1 MKKLILILLTYVLLV
16 FLLITGLV
24 HAFLDLPVLI
34 KGAESSYRFTAV
46 TLCFFTLM
54 PPILLSG
61 FTVACAVTWKKSDS
75 ISRRRFS
82 QAMFDRLKT
91 VIVISIGLVFFLS
104 MNEEVL
110 VPSFQKKLN
119 HIENAPMELES
130 ALSTTRNLLNQGHP
144 YIALQYAKRAVDIA
158 PKDEEAISTLKK
170 AQDAVDLEH
179 DRQMYR
185 KITDAKVV
193 KPIHDEHAGYTILQL
208 LERSKEAA
216 EKKQWF
222 DAHYWAQLAVDAC
235 DGTNTNLPAA
245 TQAANY
251 AWKQLNLPVEFDNSA
266 EREYYKKK
274 REGYKAYVSGDDLK
288 AYYIFLSLGES
299 PAEKRKDPDVI
310 KFFELAKE
318 NVENQYFFFDET
330 ENMNQ
335 LADSQNVY
343 FTLDYP
349 DGTSNVF
356 YISKSMDIKRDGGLV
371 RYLEDF
377 NVIHYDSNGDFRYS
391 FHVPYAKVTAQ
402 LVSEIDESNH
412 ASLGI
417 SRKWKSVPVITL
429 QSVDR
434 TTEGVISK
442 PVFEFDRTGIPV
454 HILDKL
460 GMKALEEEDSM
471 TSVISFVN
479 VPKSTMMI
487 LPMPFSD
494 FHVINEASSGADTM
508 SLLSLYKFLP
518 DAVEYGFSKEVF
530 VENFLQRITYPFIA
544 LIMLILCASIAWN
557 YRIDDPKEI
566 FKFRWILLIPALG
579 TITLFIFSAFRY
591 LFTMANYVL
600 IGTCGSGAL
609 VAAFA
614 MYITLLFGTALLFV
628 SRRS

>member
-299 PAEKRKDPDVI
+299 SAEKRKDPDVI

-402 LVSEIDESNH
+402 LVSEIDESSH
-412 ASLGI
+412 AALGI

>member
-1 MKKLILILLTYVLLV
+1 MCI
-16 FLLITGLV
+16 
-24 HAFLDLPVLI
+24 
-34 KGAESSYRFTAV
+34 R
-46 TLCFFTLM
+46 
-54 PPILLSG
+54 
-61 FTVACAVTWKKSDS
+61 
-75 ISRRRFS
+75 
-82 QAMFDRLKT
+82 DR
-91 VIVISIGLVFFLS
+91 
-104 MNEEVL
+104 
-110 VPSFQKKLN
+110 
-119 HIENAPMELES
+119 
-130 ALSTTRNLLNQGHP
+130 
-144 YIALQYAKRAVDIA
+144 
-158 PKDEEAISTLKK
+158 
-170 AQDAVDLEH
+170 
-179 DRQMYR
+179 
-185 KITDAKVV
+185 
-193 KPIHDEHAGYTILQL
+193 
-208 LERSKEAA
+208 
-216 EKKQWF
+216 
-222 DAHYWAQLAVDAC
+222 
-235 DGTNTNLPAA
+235 
-245 TQAANY
+245 
-251 AWKQLNLPVEFDNSA
+251 
-266 EREYYKKK
+266 
-274 REGYKAYVSGDDLK
+274 
-288 AYYIFLSLGES
+288 YYIFLSLGES

-310 KFFELAKE
+310 TFFELAKE

-402 LVSEIDESNH
+402 LVSEIDESSH

>member
-299 PAEKRKDPDVI
+299 SAEKRKDPDVI

-402 LVSEIDESNH
+402 LVSEIDESSH

-454 HILDKL
+454 HILNKL

>member
-193 KPIHDEHAGYTILQL
+193 KPIHDEHAGYTIRQL

-402 LVSEIDESNH
+402 LVSEIDESSH

>member
-170 AQDAVDLEH
+170 AQDAVDLQH

-299 PAEKRKDPDVI
+299 SAEKRKDPDVI

-402 LVSEIDESNH
+402 LVSEIDESSH

>member
-299 PAEKRKDPDVI
+299 SAEKRKDPDVI

-402 LVSEIDESNH
+402 LVSEIDESSH